1 MTGDEAGD
9 SLFGEAMPILEV
21 QNMSMDF
28 GGLRALGDVNFALE
42 EGAILGLIGPNGSG
56 KTTLFN
62 VITGFLKPTS
72 GRVIFSGEDIT
83 GHAPHKACKAGIAR
97 TFQTNKPFSNMTV
110 LENVMVGLLNG
121 KEPARSMKQARA
133 ESEEILALTGLA
145 EKRLTKSG
153 TLGVVGRKRVELA
166 RALGAKPKLLLLD
179 EMMSGLNL
187 REIED
192 VMKLVQEIRASGT
205 TVIVVEH
212 VMKAVL
218 GISDK
223 VMVLSAGE
231 KIFEGSPR
239 EVINDQQV
247 IQAYLGEYEH
257 A

>member
-1 MTGDEAGD
+1 MT
-9 SLFGEAMPILEV
+9 ILEV
-21 QNMSMDF
+21 ENLSKDF
-28 GGLRALGDVNFALE
+28 GGLRALASVSFALK
-42 EGAILGLIGPNGSG
+42 EGSILGLIGPNGSG

-62 VITGFLKPTS
+62 VITGFLRPTS
-72 GRVIFSGEDIT
+72 GRVVFAGEDIT
-83 GHAPHKACKAGIAR
+83 GNAPYKACKAGIAR
-97 TFQTNKPFSNMTV
+97 TFQLNRPFSNMTV

-121 KEPARSMKQARA
+121 KEPVRSMKQARA
-133 ESEEILALTGLA
+133 ESEAILAITGLVG
-145 EKRLTKSG
+145 KRLTRSG
-153 TLGVVGRKRVELA
+153 MLGLVDRKRVELA

-179 EMMSGLNL
+179 EMMTGLNL

-192 VMKLVQEIRASGT
+192 VMKLVQEIRNSGT

-223 VMVLSAGE
+223 VMVLSAGQ
-231 KIFEGSPR
+231 KIFEGTPH

-247 IQAYLGEYEH
+247 IEAYLGEYQN

>member
-1 MTGDEAGD
+1 MT
-9 SLFGEAMPILEV
+9 ILEV
-21 QNMSMDF
+21 QDVGKDF
-28 GGLRALGDVNFALE
+28 GGLHALANVSFALE
-42 EGAILGLIGPNGSG
+42 EGSILGLIGPNGSG

-72 GRVIFSGEDIT
+72 GRVIFCGEDIT
-83 GHAPHKACKAGIAR
+83 RDAPHKACKAGIAR
-97 TFQTNKPFSNMTV
+97 TFQLNKPFGNMSV
-110 LENVMVGLLNG
+110 LENVMVGCLNG
-121 KEPARSMKQARA
+121 REPVRSMNQARS
-133 ESEEILALTGLA
+133 ESEAILATIGLA

-153 TLGVVGRKRVELA
+153 MLGLVDRKRVELA
-166 RALGAKPKLLLLD
+166 RALGSKPKLLLLD
-179 EMMSGLNL
+179 EMMTGLNL

-192 VMKLVQEIRASGT
+192 VMELVREIRNSGT

-223 VMVLSAGE
+223 VIVLSAGR
-231 KIFEGSPR
+231 KIFEGTPR

-247 IQAYLGEYEH
+247 IEAYLGQYKH

>member
-1 MTGDEAGD
+1 MT
-9 SLFGEAMPILEV
+9 ILEV
-21 QNMSMDF
+21 ENLSKDF
-28 GGLRALGDVNFALE
+28 GGLRALASVSFALE
-42 EGAILGLIGPNGSG
+42 EGSILGLIGPNGSG

-62 VITGFLKPTS
+62 VITGFLRPTS
-72 GRVIFSGEDIT
+72 GRVVFAGEDIT
-83 GHAPHKACKAGIAR
+83 GNAPYKACKAGIAR
-97 TFQTNKPFSNMTV
+97 TFQLNRPFSNMTV

-121 KEPARSMKQARA
+121 KEPVRSMKQARA
-133 ESEEILALTGLA
+133 ESEAILAITGLA
-145 EKRLTKSG
+145 GKRLTRSG
-153 TLGVVGRKRVELA
+153 MLGLVDRKRVELA

-179 EMMSGLNL
+179 EMMTGLNL

-192 VMKLVQEIRASGT
+192 VMKLVQEIRNSGT

-223 VMVLSAGE
+223 VMVLSAGQ
-231 KIFEGSPR
+231 KIFEGTPH

-247 IQAYLGEYEH
+247 IEAYLGEYQN

>member
-1 MTGDEAGD
+1 MTI
-9 SLFGEAMPILEV
+9 ILEV
-21 QNMSMDF
+21 ENLSKYFD
-28 GGLRALGDVNFALE
+28 GLKALKDITFALE
-42 EGAILGLIGPNGSG
+42 EGCILGLIGPNGSG

-72 GRVIFSGEDIT
+72 GKVIFGGKGIT
-83 GHAPHKACKAGIAR
+83 GHAPYKVCKAGIAR
-97 TFQTNKPFSNMTV
+97 TFQLSRTFSSMTV
-110 LENVMVGLLNG
+110 LDNVAITLMNG
-121 KEPARSMKQARA
+121 REPLHSMKQARA
-133 ESEEILALTGLA
+133 EAEPILAFTGLT
-145 EKRLTKSG
+145 EKRLMKAG
-153 TLGVVGRKRVELA
+153 MLGIVDRRRVEVA

-179 EMMSGLNL
+179 EMMAGLNL

-192 VMKLVQEIRASGT
+192 AMNLVQEIRNSGI

-231 KIFEGSPR
+231 KIFEGACD
-239 EVINDQQV
+239 EVIDRTEV
-247 IQAYLGEYEH
+247 IEAYLGEDHY

>member
-1 MTGDEAGD
+1 MT
-9 SLFGEAMPILEV
+9 ILEV
-21 QNMSMDF
+21 EDVSKDF
-28 GGLRALGDVNFALE
+28 GGLRALASVSFALE
-42 EGAILGLIGPNGSG
+42 EGSILGLIGPNGSG

-62 VITGFLKPTS
+62 VITGFLRPTS
-72 GRVIFSGEDIT
+72 GRVVFAGEDIT
-83 GHAPHKACKAGIAR
+83 GNAPYKACKAGIAR
-97 TFQTNKPFSNMTV
+97 TFQLNRPFSNMTV

-121 KEPARSMKQARA
+121 KEPVRSMKQARA
-133 ESEEILALTGLA
+133 ESEAILAITGLA
-145 EKRLTKSG
+145 GKRLTRSG
-153 TLGVVGRKRVELA
+153 RLGLVDRKRVELA

-179 EMMSGLNL
+179 EMMTGLNL

-192 VMKLVQEIRASGT
+192 VMKLVQEIRNSGT

-223 VMVLSAGE
+223 VMVLSAGQ
-231 KIFEGSPR
+231 KIFEGTPH

-247 IQAYLGEYEH
+247 IEAYLGEYQN

>member
-1 MTGDEAGD
+1 MT
-9 SLFGEAMPILEV
+9 ILEV
-21 QNMSMDF
+21 ENLSKDF
-28 GGLRALGDVNFALE
+28 GGLRALANVSFALE
-42 EGAILGLIGPNGSG
+42 EGSILGLIGPNGSG

-72 GRVIFSGEDIT
+72 GRVIFGGEDIT
-83 GHAPHKACKAGIAR
+83 GNAPYKACKAGIAR
-97 TFQTNKPFSNMTV
+97 TFQLNKPFSNMTV

-121 KEPARSMKQARA
+121 KEPVRSMKDARA
-133 ESEEILALTGLA
+133 ESDAILETTGLA
-145 EKRLTKSG
+145 GKRLMKSG
-153 TLGVVGRKRVELA
+153 KLGLVDRKRVELA

-179 EMMSGLNL
+179 EMMTGLNL

-192 VMKLVQEIRASGT
+192 VMKLVQEIRNSGT

-223 VMVLSAGE
+223 VMVLSAGK
-231 KIFEGSPR
+231 KIFEGTPR
-239 EVINDQQV
+239 EVINDKQV
-247 IQAYLGEYEH
+247 IEAYLGESS